1 MDNEHT
7 TMFMLSNDQ
16 SDGFW
21 LKQMRNG
28 GATSI
33 LKKTKQLANMDAFW
47 ETFKEQLKSCGMV
60 LWDPDVPATANV
72 AVTVCGTDG
81 YLPVMEG
88 GAVYE
93 KACRLSALKLLNLCD
108 KFTGVEGT
116 KIPDTDVM
124 SSEVRNA
131 THIFGLLTSI

>member
-1 MDNEHT
+1 
-7 TMFMLSNDQ
+7 
-16 SDGFW
+16 
-21 LKQMRNG
+21 
-28 GATSI
+28 
-33 LKKTKQLANMDAFW
+33 
-47 ETFKEQLKSCGMV
+47 MV

-93 KACRLSALKLLNLCD
+93 KLAALGVEVKLNLCD

-124 SSEVRNA
+124 SSGSKKCDAYLWALDKYMNRCSSKYVA
-131 THIFGLLTSI
+131 YILDGLNVVPGS